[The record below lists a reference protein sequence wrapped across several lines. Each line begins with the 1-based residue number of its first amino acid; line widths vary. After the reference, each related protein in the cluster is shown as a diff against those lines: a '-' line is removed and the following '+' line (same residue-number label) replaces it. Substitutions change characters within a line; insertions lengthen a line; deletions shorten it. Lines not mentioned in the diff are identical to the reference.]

1 MVESLHS
8 YEALPPVFTHVTNP
22 EVRSLHTHR
31 ASVSVVLL
39 DFIIINLAE
48 SSRLAV
54 QPAKVSEVPPVHAPR
69 MQNADAVVSSVE
81 ATGRPQTTRLPET
94 RRKSTPSWWA
104 ASLKSPAKEN
114 RSSESAHPSSLC
126 GCVSVCVRCAS
137 RCTSCTSCGSG
148 ASDVPPLH
156 APRLQDA
163 NVVVSSVEAASR
175 QQSTGLPT
183 TTREP
188 TPH

>member
-8 YEALPPVFTHVTNP
+8 YEALPPVFTHATNP

-39 DFIIINLAE
+39 DFIIVNLVE

-54 QPAKVSEVPPVHAPR
+54 QPAKASEVPPVHAPR

-94 RRKSTPSWWA
+94 RWKSTPSWWA
-104 ASLKSPAKEN
+104 ASRKSPAKEN
-114 RSSESAHPSSLC
+114 RSSECTSWRLMRRLFTHHACKTQPWWCRRSRPLRGSSRM
-126 GCVSVCVRCAS
+126 VCRARDGNPLHIDGLQVENHLQNLHTHQACPWCFAS
-137 RCTSCTSCGSG
+137 R
-148 ASDVPPLH
+148 
-156 APRLQDA
+156 
-163 NVVVSSVEAASR
+163 
-175 QQSTGLPT
+175 
-183 TTREP
+183 
-188 TPH
+188 